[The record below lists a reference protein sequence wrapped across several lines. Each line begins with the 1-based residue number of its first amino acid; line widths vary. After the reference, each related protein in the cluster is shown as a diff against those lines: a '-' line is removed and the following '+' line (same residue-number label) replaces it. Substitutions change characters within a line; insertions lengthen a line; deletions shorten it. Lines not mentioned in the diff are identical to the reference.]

1 MQKISKIRN
10 KNILCIINY
19 IKFCVLFF
27 FLIIIIN
34 KIQFSRKTKSN
45 NSDDLLIFKNIFFS
59 NYKEKL
65 RTKISLFIPI
75 YNKENFIRKCI
86 QSIQSQ
92 TIKNIEIIAINDHST
107 DNSLNILINL
117 AKIDNRIKIINNEKN
132 NGLLYCRALG
142 IMSSSGEYLMNVDS
156 DDNLKGSNSLK
167 NLYYK
172 AKRYNLD
179 IITFSFFN
187 KKLNKNINVC
197 NLKNI
202 IQRQPELFFSIFYP
216 NNEIKDFYIW
226 NKLIK
231 RETFQR
237 SYQAFKN
244 EINTLKWNYYEDDIW
259 NIFVNKFA
267 NSKLCIDRIIYIYNY
282 NKDSLINK
290 KEGKI
295 EFQNLLYRHEMYK
308 KLFSNKENEKFLIA
322 EYLFLL
328 KRLEMQLDKLLLI
341 NDHNINN
348 KFINDFKYF
357 LGNYNCTDYQ
367 QNKILNF
374 INSISKNQ
382 TPMFL

>member
-1 MQKISKIRN
+1 M
-10 KNILCIINY
+10 
-19 IKFCVLFF
+19 
-27 FLIIIIN
+27 
-34 KIQFSRKTKSN
+34 
-45 NSDDLLIFKNIFFS
+45 
-59 NYKEKL
+59 

-132 NGLLYCRALG
+132 HGLLYCRALG

-202 IQRQPELFFSIFYP
+202 IQRQPELFFF
-216 NNEIKDFYIW
+216 N
-226 NKLIK
+226 
-231 RETFQR
+231 
-237 SYQAFKN
+237 
-244 EINTLKWNYYEDDIW
+244 
-259 NIFVNKFA
+259 
-267 NSKLCIDRIIYIYNY
+267 
-282 NKDSLINK
+282 
-290 KEGKI
+290 
-295 EFQNLLYRHEMYK
+295 
-308 KLFSNKENEKFLIA
+308 FS
-322 EYLFLL
+322 
-328 KRLEMQLDKLLLI
+328 
-341 NDHNINN
+341 
-348 KFINDFKYF
+348 
-357 LGNYNCTDYQ
+357 
-367 QNKILNF
+367 
-374 INSISKNQ
+374 S
-382 TPMFL
+382 

>member
-1 MQKISKIRN
+1 MCFI
-10 KNILCIINY
+10 
-19 IKFCVLFF
+19 F
-27 FLIIIIN
+27 FLIIFIN

-45 NSDDLLIFKNIFFS
+45 NSDDLLIFKNNSFS

-132 NGLLYCRALG
+132 HGLLYCRALG

-202 IQRQPELFFSIFYP
+202 IQRQPELFFSIFAR